1 MKGDGTVTTPADVR
15 VDRAAILC
23 DVLRELGYRQFGPN
37 GDSAVFAHRDLPV
50 VIVPKDPA
58 LLTADRLRAILMRI
72 DMSDGEWQEICA
84 HAQFS

>member
-1 MKGDGTVTTPADVR
+1 MTTVVNMG

-37 GDSAVFAHRDLPV
+37 GDFAVFAHRELPV

-58 LLTADRLRAILMRI
+58 LLTADRLRAILARI
-72 DMSDGEWQEICA
+72 DMSDAEWQDVCA